1 MKNIVPL
8 IFVITLFL
16 VACNQVDRVQSLS
29 QFEPALRKHVGNP
42 CKIDTMLEDKELF
55 VTYNSIH
62 YDFDNA
68 PDVSFDQLVDF
79 LSKAYNDEP
88 VFEISEGRR
97 RAKIVPLKDD
107 SGAYMLQIL
116 EWYGS
121 KDNKRHLSFC
131 VIDANYELTTP
142 SSPAPQTAAPSK

>member
-1 MKNIVPL
+1 MKKIVPL
-8 IFVITLFL
+8 IFLVTLLL
-16 VACNQVDRVQSLS
+16 VACNQVEPIQSLS
-29 QFEPALRKHVGNP
+29 QLEPALRQHVGNP
-42 CKIDTMLEDKELF
+42 CKIDTMLEDKKSF
-55 VTYNSIH
+55 ITYNSI
-62 YDFDNA
+62 YYYFDDV

-121 KDNKRHLSFC
+121 KDNKRHLGFC
-131 VIDANYELTTP
+131 VIDANYELVTP
-142 SSPAPQTAAPSK
+142 SSPTPQTTAPSK

>member
-1 MKNIVPL
+1 MKKIVTL
-8 IFVITLFL
+8 IFMLGLLFT
-16 VACNQVDRVQSLS
+16 ACNRVERIQSLN
-29 QFEPALRKHVGNP
+29 QLEPALRKHVGNP
-42 CKIDTMLEDKELF
+42 CEVDTMLEDKESF
-55 VTYNSIH
+55 ITYNSIH
-62 YDFDNA
+62 YNFDNV

-121 KDNKRHLSFC
+121 KDNKRHLGFC
-131 VIDANYELTTP
+131 VIDANYELVTP
-142 SSPAPQTAAPSK
+142 SSPAPQTTVPSK

>member
-1 MKNIVPL
+1 MKNIL
-8 IFVITLFL
+8 SLLFIAAL
-16 VACNQVDRVQSLS
+16 YLTACNQIEHIQSLS
-29 QFEPALRKHVGNP
+29 QLEPALRKHVGNP
-42 CKIDTMLEDKELF
+42 SKVDTMLEDKKAF
-55 VTYNSIH
+55 ITYNSIC
-62 YDFDNA
+62 YDFDDV

-121 KDNKRHLSFC
+121 KDNKRHLGFC
-131 VIDANYELTTP
+131 VIDANYELVTP
-142 SSPAPQTAAPSK
+142 SSPTPQTAALSK

>member
-1 MKNIVPL
+1 MKNRVPL
-8 IFVITLFL
+8 IFVTLLL
-16 VACNQVDRVQSLS
+16 VACNQVDRIQSLS
-29 QFEPALRKHVGNP
+29 QLEPALRKHVGNP
-42 CKIDTMLEDKELF
+42 CKIDTMLEDKKSF
-55 VTYNSIH
+55 ISYNRIY

-131 VIDANYELTTP
+131 VIDANYELATP
-142 SSPAPQTAAPSK
+142 SSPVPQTIAPSK

>member
-8 IFVITLFL
+8 IFVTLLL
-16 VACNQVDRVQSLS
+16 VACNQVDRIQSLS
-29 QFEPALRKHVGNP
+29 QLEPALRKHVGDP
-42 CKIDTMLEDKELF
+42 CKIDTMLEDKKSF
-55 VTYNSIH
+55 ISYNRIY

-131 VIDANYELTTP
+131 VIDANYELVTP

>member
-1 MKNIVPL
+1 MKKILPL
-8 IFVITLFL
+8 IIIVTLLL
-16 VACNQVDRVQSLS
+16 VACNQVEHIQSLS
-29 QFEPALRKHVGNP
+29 QLEPALRKHVGNP
-42 CKIDTMLEDKELF
+42 SKVDTMLEDKKAF
-55 VTYNSIH
+55 ITYNRIY
-62 YDFDNA
+62 YDFDDV

-131 VIDANYELTTP
+131 AIDANYELVTP
-142 SSPAPQTAAPSK
+142 SSQTPQTAVPSK

>member
-1 MKNIVPL
+1 MKKILPL
-8 IFVITLFL
+8 IIIVTLLL
-16 VACNQVDRVQSLS
+16 VACNQVEHIQSLS
-29 QFEPALRKHVGNP
+29 QLEPALRKHVGNP
-42 CKIDTMLEDKELF
+42 SKVDTMLEDKKAF
-55 VTYNSIH
+55 ITYNRIY
-62 YDFDNA
+62 YDFDDVL
-68 PDVSFDQLVDF
+68 DVSFDQLVDF

-131 VIDANYELTTP
+131 AIDANSELVTP
-142 SSPAPQTAAPSK
+142 SSQTPQTVAPSK